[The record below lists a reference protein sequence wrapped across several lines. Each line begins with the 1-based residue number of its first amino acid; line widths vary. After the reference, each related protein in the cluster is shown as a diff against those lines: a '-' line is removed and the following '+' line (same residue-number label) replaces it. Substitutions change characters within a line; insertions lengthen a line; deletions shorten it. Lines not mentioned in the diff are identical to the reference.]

1 MSKSQLLSQE
11 EFDSYVFSPRT
22 LHYIEEFRRRNGLQK
37 KELNILDWGCGR
49 GRDVI
54 WLKDHGYNA
63 FGVEVDSTPIRNGL
77 ALLQEK
83 GYDPRSLQLLDD
95 EVKTSFPEGYFHIIF
110 SGQVLEHVA
119 VLGAVA
125 SEMARISRIGG
136 IGFHT
141 YPGRRHVLEAHLK
154 MPCVHWLPKNRL
166 REFLIAIY
174 LMFGVDPRWPRLAG
188 LSLSDRAAEYA
199 GYSCSKTFYRT
210 LRETEGCFGA
220 RGFSVSFETVNDPR
234 VARHLGFLMRNGVMK
249 ALVNRVLSTFT
260 KVELLLVR
268 QRAA

>member
-110 SGQVLEHVA
+110 SGQVL
-119 VLGAVA
+119 
-125 SEMARISRIGG
+125 
-136 IGFHT
+136 T
-141 YPGRRHVLEAHLK
+141 
-154 MPCVHWLPKNRL
+154 
-166 REFLIAIY
+166 
-174 LMFGVDPRWPRLAG
+174 
-188 LSLSDRAAEYA
+188 
-199 GYSCSKTFYRT
+199 
-210 LRETEGCFGA
+210 
-220 RGFSVSFETVNDPR
+220 
-234 VARHLGFLMRNGVMK
+234 
-249 ALVNRVLSTFT
+249 
-260 KVELLLVR
+260 
-268 QRAA
+268 